1 MDIEFRIVHSS
12 SKSATAVWGLG
23 FMPHMV
29 YDSYVN
35 STYFRM
41 AFAPIPEDDS
51 CSLHQSCT
59 PPLPLGPPWAP
70 PLKCYGEH
78 VTVAIWLK
86 NLHPVRVVLMALMAE
101 LDVALSCGGFP
112 AQG

>member
-1 MDIEFRIVHSS
+1 MH
-12 SKSATAVWGLG
+12 T
-23 FMPHMV
+23 P
-29 YDSYVN
+29 
-35 STYFRM
+35 
-41 AFAPIPEDDS
+41 APIGAA
-51 CSLHQSCT
+51 
-59 PPLPLGPPWAP
+59 LGP